1 MKCLPLFWLSL
12 ALVSLAVQPASA
24 QPFAFTNF
32 AGLPRTSGTADGTGS
47 AARFNQ
53 TAGIA
58 VGAAG
63 SLFVGDQNNHT
74 IRKITPAGVVTTFAG
89 AAGQAGYVDGPVA
102 IARFNEPYFLAFD
115 AAGNLYVSELGNH
128 TIRKITPEGVV
139 STFAG
144 GGGQFNRPI
153 GLAFDAADNLYVA
166 DSAQHAIRIVTP
178 GGLVL
183 TLAGALGNSGSNDG
197 SATTARF
204 YFPVGLALD
213 AEGNIFVS
221 DAGNDTVRKISSNGV
236 VTTLAGAPGQKA
248 DTDGSGSVAR
258 FYQPSGICL
267 AADGNLIVADPGNS
281 TIRRITPAGVV
292 TTIAGLARQA
302 GTADGIGA
310 AARFF
315 NPGYVAFD
323 AAGALFVSDPFNHRI
338 SRATSVIGFPQLT
351 TVPTNQT
358 FGPQGTTL
366 SVTATGTPPL
376 AYQWQLNG
384 TNLPNANDATF
395 AIAGNATGAGRY
407 TVTVTNVLGAATSAE
422 ALLLFFD
429 GLRFHAGMSLTG
441 VVGRQYRVDFADI
454 AGGVTNW
461 VALTNLT
468 LTANPVMV
476 IDPTSAGLT
485 NRSYRAVL
493 LP

>member
-1 MKCLPLFWLSL
+1 
-12 ALVSLAVQPASA
+12 
-24 QPFAFTNF
+24 
-32 AGLPRTSGTADGTGS
+32 
-47 AARFNQ
+47 
-53 TAGIA
+53 
-58 VGAAG
+58 
-63 SLFVGDQNNHT
+63 LFVGDQNNHT

-153 GLAFDAADNLYVA
+153 GLAFDAAGNLYVA

-292 TTIAGLARQA
+292 TTIAGLAHQA

-315 NPGYVAFD
+315 NPGHVAFD

-338 SRATSVIGFPQLT
+338 SR
-351 TVPTNQT
+351 
-358 FGPQGTTL
+358 
-366 SVTATGTPPL
+366 GTPVP
-376 AYQWQLNG
+376 QS
-384 TNLPNANDATF
+384 PK
-395 AIAGNATGAGRY
+395 
-407 TVTVTNVLGAATSAE
+407 
-422 ALLLFFD
+422 
-429 GLRFHAGMSLTG
+429 
-441 VVGRQYRVDFADI
+441 
-454 AGGVTNW
+454 
-461 VALTNLT
+461 
-468 LTANPVMV
+468 
-476 IDPTSAGLT
+476 
-485 NRSYRAVL
+485 
-493 LP
+493 

>member
-1 MKCLPLFWLSL
+1 MSF
-12 ALVSLAVQPASA
+12 
-24 QPFAFTNF
+24 
-32 AGLPRTSGTADGTGS
+32 
-47 AARFNQ
+47 
-53 TAGIA
+53 
-58 VGAAG
+58 
-63 SLFVGDQNNHT
+63 
-74 IRKITPAGVVTTFAG
+74 
-89 AAGQAGYVDGPVA
+89 Y
-102 IARFNEPYFLAFD
+102 
-115 AAGNLYVSELGNH
+115 
-128 TIRKITPEGVV
+128 
-139 STFAG
+139 
-144 GGGQFNRPI
+144 
-153 GLAFDAADNLYVA
+153 
-166 DSAQHAIRIVTP
+166 AQHAIRIVTP

-338 SRATSVIGFPQLT
+338 SR
-351 TVPTNQT
+351 
-358 FGPQGTTL
+358 
-366 SVTATGTPPL
+366 GTPVP
-376 AYQWQLNG
+376 QS
-384 TNLPNANDATF
+384 PK
-395 AIAGNATGAGRY
+395 
-407 TVTVTNVLGAATSAE
+407 
-422 ALLLFFD
+422 
-429 GLRFHAGMSLTG
+429 
-441 VVGRQYRVDFADI
+441 
-454 AGGVTNW
+454 
-461 VALTNLT
+461 
-468 LTANPVMV
+468 
-476 IDPTSAGLT
+476 
-485 NRSYRAVL
+485 
-493 LP
+493 